1 MAIRELVIHPYTLN
15 KFMRQGKEYHNLLGL
30 YMFYLNQARIQ
41 GTYSPVGTN
50 DFVSVV
56 KGAVRN

>member
-41 GTYSPVGTN
+41 GTNSSACY
-50 DFVSVV
+50 
-56 KGAVRN
+56 K